1 MGEES
6 SKASQ
11 EQKSPDE
18 ESSESIPFN
27 NHIKNES
34 NKNNSFMD
42 SSTPKTKSSK
52 RFRDFIIGSEILDS
66 ESDSNNKSSDKSQ
79 EQKVNMKHEDNT
91 LSKSHEFNLSHEFM
105 KFKIYR
111 HIHSKKEQIIR
122 ISGGLVGVLFI
133 IAGILYLFGGS
144 IRLEDSVTY
153 GERAVLSAFS
163 ILIGVLIIAGFFGLP
178 LLTGTFL
185 KKIHSE
191 LKNVE
196 EVPSNKKSAKELKKS
211 FNEKE
216 KQKNNIE
223 EKDKK

>member
-1 MGEES
+1 MGEKT
-6 SKASQ
+6 SKVNH
-11 EQKSPDE
+11 EQKAPDE
-18 ESSESIPFN
+18 ESSKVIPFN
-27 NHIKNES
+27 KHIKNES
-34 NKNNSFMD
+34 NKNNSSLD

-52 RFRDFIIGSEILDS
+52 RFRDFLIGSEILDS
-66 ESDSNNKSSDKSQ
+66 ESDSNNSSDKSQ

-91 LSKSHEFNLSHEFM
+91 LSKSHEFYLSHEFM

-133 IAGILYLFGGS
+133 IAGMLYLLGGS

-163 ILIGVLIIAGFFGLP
+163 ILIGVLITAGFFGP
-178 LLTGTFL
+178 RLLTGTFL

-216 KQKNNIE
+216 KQK
-223 EKDKK
+223 K

>member
-6 SKASQ
+6 SKASK

-52 RFRDFIIGSEILDS
+52 RLRDFIIGSEILDS

-105 KFKIYR
+105 KVKI
-111 HIHSKKEQIIR
+111 IDTSIPKKNKLF
-122 ISGGLVGVLFI
+122 GLVV
-133 IAGILYLFGGS
+133 
-144 IRLEDSVTY
+144 D
-153 GERAVLSAFS
+153 
-163 ILIGVLIIAGFFGLP
+163 
-178 LLTGTFL
+178 
-185 KKIHSE
+185 
-191 LKNVE
+191 
-196 EVPSNKKSAKELKKS
+196 
-211 FNEKE
+211 
-216 KQKNNIE
+216 
-223 EKDKK
+223 